1 MKKPNGDYTCTDYR
15 AEMILLSL
23 KRRLHRE
30 HLGDQEKNDI
40 LLKIKQLE
48 KEMGLE

>member
-1 MKKPNGDYTCTDYR
+1 MDYTCADFR
-15 AEMILLSL
+15 VEMILLSL
-23 KRRLHRE
+23 RRQLHLD
-30 HLGDQEKNDI
+30 HLNEQEKNDI

>member
-1 MKKPNGDYTCTDYR
+1 MEYTCADFR
-15 AEMILLSL
+15 VEMILLSL
-23 KRRLHRE
+23 KRRLHGE
-30 HLGDQEKNDI
+30 HLSEQEKNDI

>member
-1 MKKPNGDYTCTDYR
+1 MEYTCADLR
-15 AEMILLSL
+15 IEMILLSL
-23 KRRLHRE
+23 KRQLHLD
-30 HLGDQEKNDI
+30 HLGEQEKNDI